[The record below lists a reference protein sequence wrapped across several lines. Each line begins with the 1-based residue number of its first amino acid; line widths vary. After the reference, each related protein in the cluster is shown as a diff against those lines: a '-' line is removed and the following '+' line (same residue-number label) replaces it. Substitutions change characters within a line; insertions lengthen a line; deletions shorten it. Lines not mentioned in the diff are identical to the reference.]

1 MEVEHVY
8 AYVLFLFLF
17 FFPYQPNCT
26 ELPKELRQL
35 ADIQKLRREKAVKE
49 YRINEDGLLIR
60 PVVELNDRNPQKDET
75 LWNDRDCLPPGWS
88 SVSNYILQ
96 QSGSTSSVNGR
107 KSQTSVKSVGEPQT
121 NLRLAVKIF
130 SAGNLISL
138 LCMWGHKMEL
148 FLMQKHQTKI
158 PSLQGQVSR
167 LLKGNADGLS
177 NPNFWLRK
185 MYWDLFFFPWAV
197 LAIDFFF

>member
-1 MEVEHVY
+1 MKVEHVY

-75 LWNDRDCLPPGWS
+75 LWSDRDCLPPDEA
-88 SVSNYILQ
+88 VCQ
-96 QSGSTSSVNGR
+96 TTSFNG
-107 KSQTSVKSVGEPQT
+107 QD
-121 NLRLAVKIF
+121 
-130 SAGNLISL
+130 L
-138 LCMWGHKMEL
+138 LHQWMEENHK
-148 FLMQKHQTKI
+148 
-158 PSLQGQVSR
+158 QVSS
-167 LLKGNADGLS
+167 L
-177 NPNFWLRK
+177 
-185 MYWDLFFFPWAV
+185 
-197 LAIDFFF
+197 